1 MTFFSHPTGGEPA
14 QNRQAIDCRNGA
26 EPSLSIVR
34 WRKMERKGRSDVTGV
49 TGAPHAD
56 LRLIRAFPNLCQFG
70 NEWSVNMLRIALDVA
85 RLGLN

>member
-1 MTFFSHPTGGEPA
+1 
-14 QNRQAIDCRNGA
+14 
-26 EPSLSIVR
+26 
-34 WRKMERKGRSDVTGV
+34 VTGV

-56 LRLIRAFPNLCQFG
+56 WRLIRAFPNLCQFG